1 MDVDEWRLEMKQLVL
16 ETDDFE
22 IATALKVARE
32 EIKQVE
38 LESDDFEIATA
49 VQIAREELK
58 EIETDWETKTDVLD
72 IAASLENA
80 NLGSPRKPEGQE
92 NIKTTQDA
100 DPESDAD
107 QHDDEEEEEGVLLF
121 RVGLALEA
129 DDDYDN
135 IHVVLMHLEDL
146 RDLAPELLT
155 KFLQSKLRFIEED
168 ALDDQ
173 EIR

>member
-1 MDVDEWRLEMKQLVL
+1 MKQI
-16 ETDDFE
+16 DDLE
-22 IATALKVARE
+22 IATALKSARE

-38 LESDDFEIATA
+38 LEADDLEITTA
-49 VQIAREELK
+49 VQIAREQLQ
-58 EIETDWETKTDVLD
+58 EIETDWETENNVLE
-72 IAASLENA
+72 IAASLENT

-107 QHDDEEEEEGVLLF
+107 QHDEEEEEEEGVLLF

-135 IHVVLMHLEDL
+135 ILVVLMHLEAL